1 MLLFLRY
8 HRLKGHKN
16 NIQISKPESGVKFVT
31 HQKKFQSTCLNKLM
45 LHMFVITIIVQS
57 FQIFTDQI
65 QEQNTK
71 MIVMD
76 SQKLFG
82 LNIQDQ
88 TLTQDLLKFQKF

>member
-1 MLLFLRY
+1 
-8 HRLKGHKN
+8 
-16 NIQISKPESGVKFVT
+16 
-31 HQKKFQSTCLNKLM
+31 M
-45 LHMFVITIIVQS
+45 LHMFVITIIVKS

-76 SQKLFG
+76 SQKLFR